1 MDIICESCQSRF
13 NIPDEKI
20 PDDRVASLTCPKCK
34 NRIKIQKKKPD
45 QPPQGD
51 IGGFSFIED
60 DDMPEHQVQSSAGH
74 KKTDPEEFLREDD
87 SLPDFS
93 QSDSSSDTSMDKPF
107 DFIEEEGRTALLCE
121 VSSEITSQIKNVL
134 DYMEYHVTEALSTR
148 DALKQMRYHD
158 YDLII
163 VNENFDTANPDTNGV
178 LMYLSRMPIN
188 IRRNVFVAMISRR
201 FKTLDYMMAFVK
213 SVNLIINERNIPE
226 FETVLQRGIA
236 DTDILYKTLK
246 DSLKRAG
253 LI

>member
-1 MDIICESCQSRF
+1 MDIICESCQSKF

-34 NRIKIQKKKPD
+34 NKIKVQKQKFVQKQEAD
-45 QPPQGD
+45 EGS
-51 IGGFSFIED
+51 FSFIED
-60 DDMPEHQVQSSAGH
+60 DDVPEPIKVSDSERKGS
-74 KKTDPEEFLREDD
+74 EEFQPENE
-87 SLPDFS
+87 FS
-93 QSDSSSDTSMDKPF
+93 SESSSSEASIDKPF

-121 VSSEITSQIKNVL
+121 SSPEIVAQIKNVL

-163 VNENFDTANPDTNGV
+163 VNEHFDTSNPDTNGV
-178 LMYLSRMPIN
+178 LMYISRMPIN
-188 IRRNVFVAMISRR
+188 IRRNIFVALISKR
-201 FKTLDYMMAFVK
+201 FKTLDYMMSFVK
-213 SVNLIINERNIPE
+213 SVNMIINERNIPE

-236 DTDILYKTLK
+236 DTDILYKTLR

-253 LI
+253 RA